1 MKVEI
6 WARGAGGGLGGQDP
20 SLIVDVS
27 GCHRVREFS
36 KCGKCWLEPHRWAAV
51 VCVDLPAPLEGLG
64 GEQDVPTR
72 LPGASLGTRVY
83 KPGFWTC
90 FHGGNIVS
98 VE

>member
-6 WARGAGGGLGGQDP
+6 WARGAGGGFGGQDP
-20 SLIVDVS
+20 SLRVDVS

-36 KCGKCWLEPHRWAAV
+36 KCGKCWLEAHRWAAV
-51 VCVDLPAPLEGLG
+51 VCVEPLSASGR
-64 GEQDVPTR
+64 TR
-72 LPGASLGTRVY
+72 LAGASLWTRVY
-83 KPGFWTC
+83 KPRFWTC